1 MRLYDPVK
9 WSANK
14 FHFILSARFFV
25 GYGLE
30 LSRLVPLIIYH
41 LKCKFLIKTDKELEE
56 AWAPGP
62 FTYETLVPSDMLIV
76 MISLAY
82 SVIAPLILL
91 FAILYFGIGWIVL
104 RNQVLHFPN
113 TPAVVNYQDING
125 VCWMRTPIIVLS
137 ATCTLEL
144 CNAITLCCRFECL
157 QIGSLDII
165 AHEWPCL
172 VKTYILNREF

>member
-1 MRLYDPVK
+1 MLIR
-9 WSANK
+9 
-14 FHFILSARFFV
+14 FHFILCARFFV

-41 LKCKFLIKTDKELEE
+41 LKRKFLIKTDKELEE

-62 FTYETLVPSDMLIV
+62 FTYETLVPSDMLIL

-104 RNQVLHFPN
+104 RNQVLHVSPY
-113 TPAVVNYQDING
+113 TCRWLIT
-125 VCWMRTPIIVLS
+125 RTLM
-137 ATCTLEL
+137 
-144 CNAITLCCRFECL
+144 
-157 QIGSLDII
+157 GS
-165 AHEWPCL
+165 
-172 VKTYILNREF
+172 VG